1 MWRKLQEAT
10 IKHPK
15 WGPSL
20 SPSLLFTSFQWWQ
33 TFRRKNLYPIS
44 PLPLLGFPFF
54 FFFTAGQVFCS
65 LLHALPE
72 QENAWQVLK
81 AQGRVGTSPSR
92 LPSSAKLPCTRSLF
106 LKRAGSSSGQKT
118 ERRGGG
124 LIWFI
129 V

>member
-1 MWRKLQEAT
+1 MEEASGGNN
-10 IKHPK
+10 KASK
-15 WGPSL
+15 VGPVPFSL
-20 SPSLLFTSFQWWQ
+20 PFIYFLPVVANL
-33 TFRRKNLYPIS
+33 RRKNLYPIS
-44 PLPLLGFPFF
+44 PLPLLGFP

>member
-1 MWRKLQEAT
+1 MEMWRKIQEAT

-44 PLPLLGFPFF
+44 PLPLLGFPFLQLAKCF
-54 FFFTAGQVFCS
+54 
-65 LLHALPE
+65 
-72 QENAWQVLK
+72 VLCYMLF
-81 AQGRVGTSPSR
+81 QSR
-92 LPSSAKLPCTRSLF
+92 KMHG
-106 LKRAGSSSGQKT
+106 K
-118 ERRGGG
+118 
-124 LIWFI
+124 